1 MRADLEILE
10 GACDIHVHTNPDVFP
25 RMVDDVEAA
34 RGAKEYGFRAI
45 ITKSHQL
52 ETASRAHFARRI
64 VGGID
69 IFGSTTLDYTH
80 GGLNPFSVDA
90 VIKVGGK
97 KVFMPT
103 TDAAYHKEL
112 FGAIGGVGSYEA
124 GGGIG
129 ALYAEQPPL
138 RIIDGKGKLLPAV
151 RDILKLAAEAG
162 IIVSAGHTSMEEIWA
177 LLAECKDMGI
187 RKVVVDHPFFTKIPV
202 EAQEEIARAGGYINY
217 AYWDICPK
225 FYCVSLPELAA
236 AIRRVG
242 PARAVLSSDAGQL
255 FNAPPAECLRTYV
268 QMLLEEGFTSQEIRR
283 MVCDNPG
290 FLVYG

>member
-1 MRADLEILE
+1 MRADLEILQ

-34 RGAKEYGFRAI
+34 TLAKEYCFRAI

-52 ETASRAHFARRI
+52 ETASRAHFARRA
-64 VGGID
+64 VEGID

-80 GGLNPFSVDA
+80 GGLNPFCVDA

-112 FGAIGGVGSYEA
+112 FGSIGGVGSYETA
-124 GGGIG
+124 GPIG
-129 ALYAEQPPL
+129 ALYARQPPL
-138 RIIDGKGKLLPAV
+138 CIIDDEGKVLPAV
-151 RDILKLAAEAG
+151 LDILKLIADAN
-162 IIVSAGHTSMEEIWA
+162 IIVSAGHTSLKEIRA
-177 LLAECKDMGI
+177 LLRACKDMGI
-187 RKVVVDHPFFTKIPV
+187 KKVVVDHPFFTRIPV
-202 EAQEEIARAGGYINY
+202 AAQEEIVKAGAYINY

-225 FYCVSLPELAA
+225 FFCVSLPELAA

-242 PARAVLSSDAGQL
+242 PDRAILTSDAGQL

-268 QMLLEEGFTSQEIRR
+268 QMLLEEGFSFREIRQ
-283 MVCDNPG
+283 MLCDNPG
-290 FLVYG
+290 FLIYG